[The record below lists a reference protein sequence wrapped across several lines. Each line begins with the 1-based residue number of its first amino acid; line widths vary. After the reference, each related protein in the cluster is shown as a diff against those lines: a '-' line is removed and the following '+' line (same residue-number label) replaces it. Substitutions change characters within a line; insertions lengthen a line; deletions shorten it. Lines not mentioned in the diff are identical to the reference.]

1 MSLIER
7 PLTTTAL
14 TPQAWVHIKENVMK
28 NYKPLIALLALA
40 SPAAFAAGS
49 DRGPVDHER
58 NLASDDLQL
67 ASATEPA
74 AGVSTSDKPTGL
86 FAQSLRDEVVGIS
99 PQVGII
105 GYSDLNGQY
114 TSRMAEG
121 LNLSFNVIPLVAQD
135 SKDLYAGISTG
146 IYYAHLGAHSSN
158 FFGSSSDE
166 SDFTSSGSNLAVI
179 PVDIKVGYNLSD
191 SLRLSAHGGGNL
203 TYRSVASTADF
214 GTATS
219 GNDQEAWR
227 IFPNAGADFEWTVAK
242 DVTLTARP
250 DFTGTTGRV
259 LYMTTVGIVAPL
271 AF

>member
-1 MSLIER
+1 MTAANEKAA
-7 PLTTTAL
+7 TTPNRTRSSAQE
-14 TPQAWVHIKENVMK
+14 TVMK
-28 NYKPLIALLALA
+28 NLKPLVALLALA
-40 SPAAFAAGS
+40 SPAAFAGS
-49 DRGPVDHER
+49 DRGFVDHER
-58 NLASDDLQL
+58 HLASDQIQL

-74 AGVSTSDKPTGL
+74 PGVSTSDKPSGI
-86 FAQSLRDEVVGIS
+86 FAQSLRDEVLGIS
-99 PQVGII
+99 PQVGVI
-105 GYSDLNGQY
+105 GYADLNGLY

-121 LNLSFNVIPLVAQD
+121 LNLNFNVIPLVSQD
-135 SKDLYAGISTG
+135 AKDYYAGISTG
-146 IYYAHLGAHSSN
+146 IFYAHLGSHSSN
-158 FFGSSSDE
+158 FFGANADA

-179 PVDIKVGYNLSD
+179 PVDLKIGYNVSD

-227 IFPNAGADFEWTVAK
+227 IFPNAGADLEWTVAK

-250 DFTGTTGRV
+250 DFTGTEGRV

-271 AF
+271 SF